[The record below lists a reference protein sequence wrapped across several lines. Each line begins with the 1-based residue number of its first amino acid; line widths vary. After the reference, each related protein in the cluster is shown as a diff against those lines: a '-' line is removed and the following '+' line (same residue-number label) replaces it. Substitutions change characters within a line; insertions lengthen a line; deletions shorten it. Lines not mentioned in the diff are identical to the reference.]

1 MFALV
6 CKECTRSK
14 RRLGEILAQR
24 HRMSQTRNHRVVFR
38 STHTLTLKKIAI
50 AHFLTKNAIPS
61 IYLLHANSVIHSI
74 RRVSSAECIEKD
86 PVSAERYFHA
96 RSSCEWNQLL
106 GITSRRTAYTRGLCV
121 RFAYYAILQRKARG
135 WFSVSAFSCISVS
148 TQKSV
153 TFNQS
158 GERFRAIRVGE
169 MGGWWW
175 RCLLCRMCGQRCSRL
190 SGNITLVAKSD
201 RLKQIR
207 TQTQAQ

>member
-96 RSSCEWNQLL
+96 RSSCEWNQ
-106 GITSRRTAYTRGLCV
+106 
-121 RFAYYAILQRKARG
+121 
-135 WFSVSAFSCISVS
+135 SCISVS